1 MPSRFGAKAA
11 DARDLRAGAPVQ
23 TAEAVGE
30 EETAT
35 ILYTSGTTGRPKGA
49 MLTHLGIA
57 HSVIHYALTMGL
69 TEDDR
74 GLSPF
79 P

>member
-1 MPSRFGAKAA
+1 MLAELTR
-11 DARDLRAGAPVQ
+11 RRAGSNGRG
-23 TAEAVGE
+23 VGE

-57 HSVIHYALTMGL
+57 HSVIH
-69 TEDDR
+69 
-74 GLSPF
+74 LSSRWG
-79 P
+79 